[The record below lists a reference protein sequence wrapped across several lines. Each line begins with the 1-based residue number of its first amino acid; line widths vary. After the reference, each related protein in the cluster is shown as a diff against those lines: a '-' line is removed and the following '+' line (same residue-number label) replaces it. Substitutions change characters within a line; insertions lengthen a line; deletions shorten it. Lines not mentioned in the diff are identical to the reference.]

1 MNNPNPFVPQGSLLE
16 RQSQRRSHFKWG
28 VLLVLTVGVIG
39 LSAMLFQGCKRE
51 EQNPPESD
59 NNPPPMQTNDVS
71 STDTNVPSN
80 DMSNAPADAA
90 APAGAPGA
98 PGAPVANM
106 APAAPVPPPVVV
118 PPAPAATESEY
129 VVVKG
134 DTLGKIA
141 KANGVTLRALE
152 SANPDVKPTQLHLGE
167 KLVIPAGASTT
178 GANAA
183 GETANGLAANG
194 DEVYVV
200 KAGDSLT
207 RIAHHFGVTVKAIEA
222 ENNLTTTRINV
233 GKKLQIP
240 AKAAPES
247 TPVNAP
253 PQSTTA
259 PETVPTAPSN
269 PPAQAAPAPA
279 QSGQQ

>member
-98 PGAPVANM
+98 PVANM
-106 APAAPVPPPVVV
+106 APAAPVSPPFVV

-178 GANAA
+178 GATAA

-259 PETVPTAPSN
+259 PETVPTTPSN

>member
-1 MNNPNPFVPQGSLLE
+1 MNNPNPFVPKGSLLE
-16 RQSQRRSHFKWG
+16 QQSQRRSHFKWG
-28 VLLVLTVGVIG
+28 VLLVLTLGVVG

-51 EQNPPESD
+51 EENPPESE

-71 STDTNVPSN
+71 STDTNVPATES
-80 DMSNAPADAA
+80 SNAPNETAM
-90 APAGAPGA
+90 PEGA
-98 PGAPVANM
+98 PGAPVANT
-106 APAAPVPPPVVV
+106 APPAPVPAIPAAP
-118 PPAPAATESEY
+118 APTESEY
-129 VVVKG
+129 VVVRG
-134 DTLGKIA
+134 DTLGRIA

-152 SANPDVKPTQLHLGE
+152 SANPDVKPTQLHVGE

-194 DEVYVV
+194 DEIYVV

-207 RIAHHFGVTVKAIEA
+207 RIAHHFGVTVKALEA

-240 AKAAPES
+240 AKTAAEPA
-247 TPVNAP
+247 PVNAP
-253 PQSTTA
+253 PQTTTA
-259 PETVPTAPSN
+259 PEPVPAPASN
-269 PPAQAAPAPA
+269 PPA
-279 QSGQQ
+279 SGQQ

>member
-51 EQNPPESD
+51 EENPPESD

-80 DMSNAPADAA
+80 DMSNAPNETT
-90 APAGAPGA
+90 APAGT
-98 PGAPVANM
+98 PGAPVANTAPM
-106 APAAPVPPPVVV
+106 PAPAPVMPAAP
-118 PPAPAATESEY
+118 APTESEY

-152 SANPDVKPTQLHLGE
+152 SANPDVKPTQLHVGE

-178 GANAA
+178 GATAA

-240 AKAAPES
+240 AKTAAEP

-253 PQSTTA
+253 PQSMTA
-259 PETVPTAPSN
+259 PEPMPSAASN
-269 PPAQAAPAPA
+269 PPAPAAPAP
-279 QSGQQ
+279 SGQQ